1 MIVANNLSGLTKVFL
16 GNESIAQVYYGSN
29 LVWPIEPPSIPIK
42 LMFTTDMDE
51 IAYFDCSH
59 TGKTLNNST
68 AYPSSALTDSEVLDL
83 AYDNGMSG
91 KTVTSITIGDCTE
104 EVVDNSFSFRYTSS
118 NKSYKSIEKI
128 KNFNMGNGVK
138 KVGAYA
144 FSNGYSDNKWNT
156 NLTGFT
162 LSNKLE
168 TIGNFAF
175 FGLRSVRSF
184 KLPDSLK
191 TIGDSAFT
199 QCYNAVFTFGDNIES
214 IGANAFKNCR
224 GIRTIKIPN
233 TTTSVGA
240 SAFMSCSGATALS
253 IGNGLKIIND
263 STFKN
268 CSNLKRIDVP
278 DNVQTI
284 KNVVFDGCTSASAAT
299 IGSGCKEIGSNLFN
313 GCTNLQNVV
322 FANGSETSTIGD
334 YTFNGCKNLTS
345 VTFSNTLDT
354 IGTYTFHGC
363 IKLTEVVY
371 PDSVYSIGSNQ
382 FYNNYSVK
390 SITIGSG
397 CRIIGGNDGIFGCTS
412 YTCKAVVPPTLNGS
426 LSFGEGVNYKIYV
439 PSESVDDY
447 KNANGWNK
455 HADHIFPI
463 TE

>member
-16 GNESIAQVYYGSN
+16 GNEPIAQVYYGSN
-29 LVWPIEPPSIPIK
+29 LVWPIESPSILMK

-51 IAYFDCSH
+51 EASFDCSH
-59 TGKTLNNST
+59 TGKTLNDST
-68 AYPSSALTDSEVLDL
+68 AYPSSALTDREVLDL

-91 KTVTSITIGDCTE
+91 KTVTSITLGNCTE
-104 EVVDNSFSFRYTSS
+104 EVVDNAFSFKFSSS
-118 NKSYKSIEKI
+118 NKNYESIESI

-138 KVGAYA
+138 KVGVNA
-144 FSNGYSDNKWNT
+144 FSSGYGGSKWKT

-175 FGLRSVRSF
+175 YGLSAVRRF

-191 TIGDSAFT
+191 TIGGSAFT
-199 QCYNAVFTFGDNIES
+199 QCYNAEFTFGDNIES
-214 IGANAFKNCR
+214 IGANAFQNCKR
-224 GIRTIKIPN
+224 IGTIKIPN

-240 SAFMSCSGATALS
+240 SAFTNCSGATVLS
-253 IGNGLKIIND
+253 IGSGLKIIN
-263 STFKN
+263 SNTFKN
-268 CSNLKRIDVP
+268 CSSLKRIDVP
-278 DNVQTI
+278 DNVQNI
-284 KNVVFDGCTSASAAT
+284 KNSVFDGCTSASAAT
-299 IGSGCKEIGSNLFN
+299 IGSGCKEIGSYLFN

-322 FANGSETSTIGD
+322 FANGSVTSTIGN

-354 IGTYTFHGC
+354 IGAYTFEGC

-382 FYNNYSVK
+382 FTRNYSVK

-426 LSFGEGVNYKIYV
+426 LAFGEGVDYKIYV
-439 PSESVDDY
+439 PSESVENY
-447 KNANGWNK
+447 KAANGWSNY
-455 HADHIFPI
+455 ADHIFPI
-463 TE
+463 T